1 MHRHCHH
8 QQRRHHHNRQCC
20 LGRRSCRR
28 HCSRRRRRGQCRKAS
43 AACRRER
50 HLRRCRA
57 SSAALS
63 RSAVALAAEFAAT
76 RRGGGGEIHGLK
88 CRWLSRS
95 IMSRP
100 MPEIAVEVSPPVT
113 PSVPMKRRGSRTTL
127 STLRLSICRSF
138 VCSVRSHWQG
148 ENAGD
153 AKERLVRLAV

>member
-1 MHRHCHH
+1 MS
-8 QQRRHHHNRQCC
+8 QG
-20 LGRRSCRR
+20 LCRLP
-28 HCSRRRRRGQCRKAS
+28 S
-43 AACRRER
+43 
-50 HLRRCRA
+50 RA

-63 RSAVALAAEFAAT
+63 RFICGAVALCSRAAAEFAAT

-88 CRWLSRS
+88 CGWLSRS